1 MEVKYKMGNNPTKAA
16 ENIYFQ
22 ARKEAA
28 KHNDKL
34 NSREGAAELLGLSVS
49 SLSDYELGL
58 TKVVPV
64 DKVMLMADL
73 YNAPEIK
80 AQYCNEFCPLGCKNT
95 KIVLE
100 DLDRVSLQLI
110 SVAREF
116 AGEKDNLLNIVEDG
130 VISDDEKA
138 QLDRV
143 LSVLDKTE
151 ASIKRF
157 KLWAEKNIRP
167 VP

>member
-1 MEVKYKMGNNPTKAA
+1 MGNNPTKAS

-28 KHNDKL
+28 KYNEKL

-73 YNAPEIK
+73 YNAPELK
-80 AQYCNEFCPLGCKNT
+80 PYYCSECCPLGCKNT
-95 KIVLE
+95 RIILE
-100 DLDRVSLQLI
+100 DLDRIAVRAFSSFRKI
-110 SVAREF
+110 ANK
-116 AGEKDNLLNIVEDG
+116 KDILLNIVEDG
-130 VISDDEKA
+130 VISEDERPELKDILA
-138 QLDRV
+138 V
-143 LSVLDKTE
+143 LEE
-151 ASIKRF
+151 AAIIYQKL
-157 KLWAEKNIRP
+157 KLWDEKNIKP
-167 VP
+167 LS

>member
-1 MEVKYKMGNNPTKAA
+1 MEVKYKMGNNPTKAS

-28 KHNDKL
+28 KYNEKL

-73 YNAPEIK
+73 YNAPELK
-80 AQYCNEFCPLGCKNT
+80 TYYCNECCPLGCKNA

-100 DLDRVSLQLI
+100 DLDRVSLKALGSFRKI
-110 SVAREF
+110 MGAKET
-116 AGEKDNLLNIVEDG
+116 LLNIVEDG
-130 VISDDEKA
+130 VISEDEKPELD
-138 QLDRV
+138 QL
-143 LSVLDKTE
+143 LDVMEEIEVVIKT
-151 ASIKRF
+151 F
-157 KLWAEKNIRP
+157 KLWAEKNNYKP
-167 VP
+167 M